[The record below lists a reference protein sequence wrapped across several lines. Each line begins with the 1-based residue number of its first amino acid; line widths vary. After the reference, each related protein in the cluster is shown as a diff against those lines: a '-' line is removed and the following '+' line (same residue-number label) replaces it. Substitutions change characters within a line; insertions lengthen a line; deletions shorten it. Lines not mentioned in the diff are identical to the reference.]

1 MPETPPLTR
10 GRLARLERTD
20 RRSGNTP
27 AYAGKTREAHS
38 ASTRRQKHPRLRGED
53 SSEGS
58 QNRFQ
63 VETPPLT
70 RGRPP
75 RQGEDHHGLGN
86 TPAYAGKTQQR
97 DRARRRR
104 SKHPRLR
111 GEDVLFAIQKQRD
124 LETPPLTRGRQ
135 CSRGRRVRTPG
146 NTPAYAGKTTAR
158 PSARGAPEKHPRLR
172 GEDRTTRLRRRG
184 VSGNTPA
191 YAGKTPL
198 NPRLPIRYWKHP
210 RLRGEDCRSG
220 ILC

>member
-1 MPETPPLTR
+1 MTVTVGNTPAYAGKTVKLVDLSNSLQKHPRLRGEDSRSAFSVDSTPETPPLTR
-10 GRLARLERTD
+10 GRPD
-20 RRSGNTP
+20 GKSVRSRCAGNTP
-27 AYAGKTREAHS
+27 AYAGKTAAS
-38 ASTRRQKHPRLRGED
+38 ACRFFASQKHPRLRGED

-124 LETPPLTRGRQ
+124 LETPPLTRGRLWQ
-135 CSRGRRVRTPG
+135 G
-146 NTPAYAGKTTAR
+146 
-158 PSARGAPEKHPRLR
+158 
-172 GEDRTTRLRRRG
+172 D
-184 VSGNTPA
+184 
-191 YAGKTPL
+191 
-198 NPRLPIRYWKHP
+198 
-210 RLRGEDCRSG
+210 
-220 ILC
+220 